1 MFHPIELR
9 GRRSLAGA
17 ALLVVL
23 SVGACNKSEQQDAV
37 EAERRAAE
45 KAQQAQLEAN
55 EKISEAR
62 REAEKASND
71 AARQRSEARVELQKD
86 IDAVD
91 RKISYL
97 KEQGVKAQGAAK
109 KNADVARAEAETR
122 RSALQTSFRKLE
134 TETGAAWDSAKAD
147 VQRSISDLK
156 AAVESWENTMSKT
169 ASAKPPATKAPAP

>member
-1 MFHPIELR
+1 L
-9 GRRSLAGA
+9 LA
-17 ALLVVL
+17 ALGL
-23 SVGACNKSEQQDAV
+23 GACNKSDQQDAV
-37 EAERRAAE
+37 EAERKADDKAE
-45 KAQQAQLEAN
+45 QAQLEAN

-91 RKISYL
+91 RKISNL
-97 KEQGVKAQGAAK
+97 KDQAVNVQGGAK
-109 KNADVARAEAETR
+109 KNAEVARAETETR

-147 VQRSISDLK
+147 VQRSISDLE
-156 AAVESWENTMSKT
+156 ASVESWENAMSKS
-169 ASAKPPATKAPAP
+169 ASVKAPAAKTPAP